1 LCVCGG
7 GVSGSTVRSGLTGR
21 RDGGGAASAIGGRW
35 RVGRVKGVGTG
46 GGRRRLTGMVP
57 EDELDRRRKKPVG
70 EVWKHLMLRQTL
82 F

>member
-1 LCVCGG
+1 
-7 GVSGSTVRSGLTGR
+7 
-21 RDGGGAASAIGGRW
+21 
-35 RVGRVKGVGTG
+35 
-46 GGRRRLTGMVP
+46 MVP